1 MYLCA
6 CFDLCLIPAFTQEPV
21 GCTCEYP
28 ESNCLLKFINSDR
41 KKCYFQLLL
50 SIRVQFQV
58 TKKENTLEN
67 SLNLC
72 RSYYCYLS
80 SEESVKPGENPVTQW
95 SENVIVAKYQVAV
108 GLILSENTRLDA
120 FNLLSHFLKRSLE
133 ISFAS
138 H

>member
-1 MYLCA
+1 M
-6 CFDLCLIPAFTQEPV
+6 
-21 GCTCEYP
+21 
-28 ESNCLLKFINSDR
+28 
-41 KKCYFQLLL
+41 
-50 SIRVQFQV
+50 
-58 TKKENTLEN
+58 
-67 SLNLC
+67 
-72 RSYYCYLS
+72 
-80 SEESVKPGENPVTQW
+80 KPGENPVTQW